1 MYQNNI
7 IQQVGTNGTPVG
19 NTVGQNVPN
28 RFLPK
33 LPQARA
39 SGIIEEYKFDN
50 FKPKKKLKELYKVL
64 LPEKKK
70 FIFVR
75 FGYKFNL
82 KERCVVC
89 GMHHIWEAG
98 DYLRPSIPLDR
109 VERGR
114 PLRGTYCPK
123 HAAYHKQFEMI
134 QQEIIADEH
143 GLDFKRFIP
152 KPKMPQLMK
161 SGPIYALSNEDIIA
175 LSSVGYI
182 IKPPTLS
189 EDESKE
195 AEVLRLTTEL
205 KAITL
210 KLDFLVNQKEE

>member
-39 SGIIEEYKFDN
+39 SGVIEEYKFGN
-50 FKPKKKLKELYKVL
+50 FKPKKKLKELHKVL

-98 DYLRPSIPLDR
+98 DYLRPPIPLDR

>member
-7 IQQVGTNGTPVG
+7 IQQVGTNGAPVG
-19 NTVGQNVPN
+19 NTVNQNLPN

-33 LPQARA
+33 LQQARA
-39 SGIIEEYKFDN
+39 SGPIEEYKFNN
-50 FKPKKKLKELYKVL
+50 FKPKKKLKELRKVL

-70 FIFVR
+70 FIFVK

-89 GMHHIWEAG
+89 GMHHVWEAG
-98 DYLRPSIPLDR
+98 DYLRPPIPLDR

-123 HAAYHKQFEMI
+123 HAAHHKQFEML

-143 GLDFKRFIP
+143 RLDFKRFIP
-152 KPKMPQLMK
+152 TPKMPKMMK
-161 SGPIYALSNEDIIA
+161 TGPIYNLTNEDIVA
-175 LSSVGYI
+175 LSSVGYV
-182 IKPPTLS
+182 IKPPVIS
-189 EDESKE
+189 QDESKE
-195 AEVLRLTTEL
+195 SEVLRLTSEL
-205 KAITL
+205 KTISQRLDVLL
-210 KLDFLVNQKEE
+210 KIKEE